1 MRYIHLSIIAL
12 LLFSASYT
20 QAQTPGEQVE
30 MKSGLHYNYML
41 YLPASYDENNPPPL
55 MIFLHGAGERGDDL
69 SLVGVHGPLKL
80 LSSLRLLSRRF
91 GWEELPFVVAA
102 PQCPDGEWW
111 LNEHLIEV
119 MNDVLQKVKVDQS
132 RMYMTG
138 LSMGGFGTWSFASEY
153 PDFFAAIVPICGSG
167 DAPGWSGLRNYTQ
180 LDVPKAKLEQLVSVP
195 VWAFHG
201 ESDSTVPIDEQRQT
215 IEAFRALGGE
225 AEFTTY
231 PGVGHDSW
239 TTTYNNKEVYEWLLS
254 HQKKQATVK
263 SAEKNQ

>member
-1 MRYIHLSIIAL
+1 MRRPGLSIIIL
-12 LLFSASYT
+12 LLASASFVR
-20 QAQTPGEQVE
+20 AQTPGEQVE
-30 MKSGLHYNYML
+30 IKTGLHYNYML
-41 YLPASYDENNPPPL
+41 YLPASYVENDPPPL
-55 MIFLHGAGERGDDL
+55 LLFLHGAGERGSDL
-69 SLVGVHGPLKL
+69 SLTAVHGPLKL
-80 LSSLRLLSRRF
+80 ASNTRLLERRF
-91 GWEELPFVVAA
+91 EWTEFPFVVAA
-102 PQCPDGEWW
+102 PQCPAGEWW

-180 LDVPKAKLEQLVSVP
+180 MDIPKAKIEQLVGIP

-201 ESDSTVPIDEQRQT
+201 ESDPVVNIEEQRKT
-215 IEAFRALGGE
+215 IEEVRALGGE

-254 HQKKQATVK
+254 HKKKPASAK
-263 SAEKNQ
+263 SADKNQ

>member
-1 MRYIHLSIIAL
+1 MHRISIITL
-12 LLFSASYT
+12 SLFLFAAGFVH
-20 QAQTPGEQVE
+20 AQTPGEQVE
-30 MKSGLHYNYML
+30 MKTGLHYNYML
-41 YLPASYDENNPPPL
+41 YVPASYDENNPPPML
-55 MIFLHGAGERGDDL
+55 FFLHGAGERGDDL
-69 SLVGVHGPLKL
+69 SKVTVHGPPKL
-80 LSSLRLLSRRF
+80 ILSTRLLERRF
-91 GWEELPFVVAA
+91 GWTEFPFVVIA

-119 MNDVLQKVKVDQS
+119 MNEAMQKVKVDQS

-167 DAPGWSGLRNYTQ
+167 DALGWSGIRSYTQ
-180 LDVPKAKLEQLVSVP
+180 LDIPKAKIEQLVGVP

-201 ESDSTVPIDEQRQT
+201 ESDAVVAIEEQRQT
-215 IEAFRALGGE
+215 LETFRALGGE

-239 TTTYNNKEVYEWLLS
+239 TTTYNNKDVYDWLLS
-254 HQKKQATVK
+254 HQKKQAAANM
-263 SAEKNQ
+263 AEKNQ